1 MSNFDDFRAMVALVQ
16 RGGVI
21 LSLRWISVIVCAG
34 TLYFAF
40 GQTLHADLI
49 TAPDDTIIRIGRS
62 IGQAVGT
69 AASAL
74 KEALWS

>member
-1 MSNFDDFRAMVALVQ
+1 MVAHIQ
-16 RGGVI
+16 RGGGI

-74 KEALWS
+74 KDALWS

>member
-1 MSNFDDFRAMVALVQ
+1 MVALVQ
-16 RGGVI
+16 KWGGVI
-21 LSLRWISVIVCAG
+21 LSLRWVSVIVCAG